1 MADARAVYREHPTD
15 DEIDDVLGQR
25 LTAAI
30 GTTNPD
36 GSTHLA
42 FVIFLREGDR
52 LYFETSSTTRKARN
66 VAERGAASA
75 MVQGTAS
82 SGRHLMVTVDGAAR
96 VLAGDEARTIN
107 HRLRKKYLKP
117 EALDGV
123 NRAWDRF
130 DDVAVEITVSRR
142 RSWTGGLFH
151 SETQRELEMPY
162 DDAWIEDD

>member
-15 DEIDDVLGQR
+15 EEIDEVLAQR

-36 GSTHLA
+36 ASVHLA

-52 LYFETSSTTRKARN
+52 LYFETSSTTRKSRN
-66 VAERGAASA
+66 VAAKGAASA

-82 SGRHLMVTVDGAAR
+82 TGRHLMVAVEGSAR
-96 VLAGDEARTIN
+96 VVSGDEARAVN
-107 HRLRKKYLKP
+107 HRLRAKYFKP

-123 NRAWDRF
+123 NRAWDRI
-130 DDVAVEITVSRR
+130 DDVAVEISTDRW

-151 SETQRELEMPY
+151 AETQRELEMPY
-162 DDAWIEDD
+162 DDAWLE